1 MSEARTV
8 RDVRRGA
15 WLEDV
20 WRDLRLGVR
29 MLTKDPGF
37 AAVAVTMLAIG
48 IAVNATVFT
57 VTNAVLF
64 KGFPLVERND
74 RLRYISYTTSNC
86 CVSYPDFLDWR
97 AQSTSFAGMAIV
109 HGVGLTVSDTN
120 GFAESLNGNE
130 NSADT
135 FRLVGQ
141 KPILGRDFTA
151 DDEKPGAAP
160 VAIAN
165 YGFWERRYGRDPSII
180 GRTIRLNGTPTT
192 FIGVMPKGFSFPQ
205 TTDVWIPLVQTPNV
219 LRRENRNTWMV
230 IGRLAQGV
238 TAESA
243 SAEME
248 MIGKRLAIA
257 YPQTNRELLPRVQ
270 TFTEFFI
277 GPNGTLIYASM
288 WGAVGFVLLIACAN
302 LANLLL
308 ARAIGRSREI
318 SVRIALG
325 AGRWRII
332 RQLLIESMMLSGL
345 GGFIG
350 WWMAR
355 WGVRIYELA
364 MSRKA
369 SWVIVDYTM
378 DLQVLGYLVAISIG
392 TGILFGLAPALRL
405 SKLDVN
411 ATLKDGGR
419 GVTSGGRGNRLSS
432 LLVAGE
438 MALAIVL
445 LAGAGVTM
453 RSFLKVHSAD
463 IGVNSANVLA
473 ASLSL
478 PLTNYVSPEQKIA
491 FYDQLMAR
499 LEATP
504 GVEAVATA
512 SALPTWNASKSK
524 YELAGSPPA
533 GYQQDESI
541 RLPMSSLTVSTEYFR
556 TMEAR
561 VLSGRTFNRADTASG
576 VPAAVV
582 NQAFAARHWP
592 GQDALGK
599 QLRLFD
605 RTTPGP
611 WLTIVGVVSN
621 IIQDDQTRQTF
632 EPLVYLPY
640 RQKPGGGAWVF
651 VRTRVPPERLASAF
665 RREVQTLDAEL
676 PVYGPFTLVERL
688 EMFLDSRFYGAL
700 FAVFASIALLLAS
713 IGLYSVISHSVGQR
727 TQEIGI
733 RLAIGA
739 TTRDVVTLVF
749 AQGMIPLAIGLTV
762 GLAAS
767 LAVNR
772 LLSSL
777 LIQVSPGD
785 PITLIA
791 SSAILMLSATLGCLI
806 PARRAMRVDPVVALR
821 HD

>member
-1 MSEARTV
+1 MKAAPLDLRS
-8 RDVRRGA
+8 GA

-20 WRDLRLGVR
+20 WRDIRLGVR
-29 MLTKDPGF
+29 MLTRDQGF
-37 AAVAVTMLAIG
+37 TAVAVTMLALG

-64 KGFPLVERND
+64 KGFPLVARND
-74 RLRYISYTTSNC
+74 RLRYIGYKGNIC

-97 AQSTSFAGMAIV
+97 AQSTSFSGMAIV
-109 HGVGLTVSDTN
+109 HGVGLTVTDGN

-141 KPILGRDFTA
+141 KPMLGRDFTT
-151 DDEKPGAAP
+151 DDEKAGAAP
-160 VAIAN
+160 VAILN
-165 YGFWERRYGRDPSII
+165 YGFWERRYGKDPSII
-180 GRTIRLNGTPTT
+180 GRTIRLNGATTT

-205 TTDVWIPLVQTPNV
+205 TTDVWVPLVQTPSV
-219 LRRENRNTWMV
+219 LTRESRNTWMV
-230 IGRLAQGV
+230 IGRLADGV
-238 TAESA
+238 TTESA
-243 SAEME
+243 STEME

-257 YPQTNRELLPRVQ
+257 YPQTNRDLVPFVQ

-288 WGAVGFVLLIACAN
+288 WCAVGFVLLIVCAN

-318 SVRIALG
+318 AVRIALG

-332 RQLLIESMMLSGL
+332 RQLLIESVMLSGL

-350 WWMAR
+350 WWLAK
-355 WGVRIYELA
+355 WGVRTYELA
-364 MSRKA
+364 MARKT
-369 SWVIVDYTM
+369 SWLILDYTM

-405 SKLDVN
+405 STLDVN
-411 ATLKDGGR
+411 TTLKDGGR
-419 GVTSGGRGNRLSS
+419 GASGGRGNRLSS

-445 LAGAGVTM
+445 LAGAGVM
-453 RSFLKVHSAD
+453 VRSFLKVHAAD
-463 IGVNSANVLA
+463 IGVNTANVLA
-473 ASLSL
+473 GSVNL
-478 PLTNYVSPEQKIA
+478 PPATYATPEQRIA

-504 GVEAVATA
+504 GVESVATG
-512 SALPTWNASKSK
+512 SALPTWNSFKTK
-524 YELAGSPPA
+524 YEVAGSLS
-533 GYQQDESI
+533 GRYQQDESL
-541 RLPMSSLTVSTEYFR
+541 RPTMSSLTVSTDYFR

-561 VLSGRTFNRADTASG
+561 VLSGRAFGRADTASSLQT
-576 VPAAVV
+576 AIV
-582 NQAFAARHWP
+582 NQAFVIKHWP
-592 GQDALGK
+592 GDDPLGK
-599 QLRLFD
+599 RLRLFD
-605 RTTPGP
+605 GATPGP
-611 WLTIVGVVSN
+611 WLTVVGVVSN
-621 IIQDDQTRQTF
+621 INQNDQTRQRF
-632 EPLVYLPY
+632 EPLVYQPY

-651 VRTRVPPERLASAF
+651 LRTRVPPESLSSVF
-665 RREVQTLDAEL
+665 RREVQTLDPDR

-688 EMFLDSRFYGAL
+688 EMFWDSRFYGVL
-700 FAVFASIALLLAS
+700 FAIFAAIALLLAS
-713 IGLYSVISHSVGQR
+713 VGLYSVIAHSVGLR

-733 RLAIGA
+733 RMAIGA
-739 TTRDVVTLVF
+739 TTADVVTLVF

-767 LAVNR
+767 LAVNQ

-777 LIQVSPGD
+777 LIRVSPAD
-785 PITLIA
+785 PVTLIVA
-791 SSAILMLSATLGCLI
+791 SATLTLSATLGCLI